1 MHQQTNDRSAYSR
14 RDILKLA
21 SLATASLAG
30 AATVVKAQEAVRR
43 GSAPVKIT
51 DVKTILTQPA
61 GDHLVIVKIITDE
74 PGLYGIG
81 CATHRERPLAVAAA
95 VDQYLKPFLVGKN
108 CDDIEDI
115 WQSAYVS
122 SYFRSGVT
130 LNNALS
136 GVDGALWD
144 ILGKRSGLPLYKLLG
159 GKVRAAAPLYAH
171 ASARELSALE
181 DQVRQWMAQGYR
193 HVRVQL
199 AVPGYSGYGAA
210 NPTSEDVQKMRPA
223 GVAPSPVFEPTPY
236 VNNTIKM
243 FEYLRSKLG
252 FEVELL
258 HDVHERVPPAQ
269 AIQLAK
275 ALEPYRL
282 FFLED
287 PLAPEDIEWFKHI
300 REQTSTPLAMGELFV
315 NRHEWM
321 PLVANRWIDFIR
333 LHISAIGGLSMA
345 RKVMAC
351 CEFFNVRTA
360 WHGPGNV
367 SPVGH
372 AVNLHLDLAAYNF
385 GIQEQNVFSDTTRE
399 VFPNAPEIKG
409 GYMYANNNPG
419 LGLDID
425 EKLAEKFPYKT
436 PGGSRGNDRRL
447 DGTIVRP

>member
-1 MHQQTNDRSAYSR
+1 MHAKSPTESVYTR
-14 RDILKLA
+14 RDVLKLA
-21 SLATASLAG
+21 AWTTASWAG
-30 AATVVKAQEAVRR
+30 ASTLAQAQETVRK

-61 GDHLVIVKIITDE
+61 GDHLVIVKILTSE

-95 VDQYLKPFLVGKN
+95 IEQYLKPFLVGKN
-108 CDDIEDI
+108 CEDIEDI

-144 ILGKRSGLPLYKLLG
+144 ILGKRAGLPVYALLG
-159 GKVRAAAPLYAH
+159 GKVRAAVPLYAH
-171 ASARELSALE
+171 ASAREPSALE
-181 DQVRQWMAQGYR
+181 DQVRKWMAQGYR

-199 AVPGYSGYGAA
+199 AVPGYSGYGAS
-210 NPTSEDVQKMRPA
+210 NPTSEEVQKTRPD
-223 GVAPSPVFEPTPY
+223 GVRPSPVFEPTPY

-243 FEYLRSKLG
+243 FDYLRSKLG

-258 HDVHERVPPAQ
+258 HDVHERIPPTQ

-287 PLAPEDIEWFKHI
+287 PVAPEDVAWFQHI
-300 REQTSTPLAMGELFV
+300 RQQTSTPLAMGELFV
-315 NRHEWM
+315 NRHEWL
-321 PLVANRWIDFIR
+321 PLVTNRWIDFIR
-333 LHISAIGGLSMA
+333 LHISAVGGLNMA

-372 AVNLHLDLAAYNF
+372 AVNLHLDLTASNF
-385 GIQEQNVFSDTTRE
+385 GIQEQNVFAATTRE
-399 VFPNAPEIKG
+399 VFPGAPEIKG
-409 GYMYANNNPG
+409 GYMYANDKPG
-419 LGLDID
+419 LGIDID
-425 EKLAEKFPYKT
+425 ETAAGKFPYKT
-436 PGGSRGNDRRL
+436 PGGTRGNDRRL